1 MVNKFIQK
9 ALKNKKQGAL
19 HRELG
24 IPQGH
29 KIPKGKLKELSHAK
43 IGTHVRGHK
52 VTTLLKRRAVFA
64 ENLSKLHHKK
74 KSYSY

>member
-1 MVNKFIQK
+1 MNRFIQK
-9 ALKNKKQGAL
+9 ALKKKKHGAL

-24 IPQGH
+24 VPLGN
-29 KIPKGKLKELSHAK
+29 KIPKGELKQLAHAK

-64 ENLSKLHHKK
+64 ENLSKFHHHKK
-74 KSYSY
+74 KL